1 MGGRGGVWTQGL
13 CCGNGRAANCRAK
26 GGWDGGEGWERREGR
41 IEGRGGTEE
50 RAKGKWKEQSHLGG
64 RESAVNSVHTGGVG
78 LSHLCADRS
87 AAWCPPPG
95 VHCALTHPRQT
106 RFPNS
111 ALQCLW
117 EPPRHPIW
125 DPGWQTCVCLVRLH
139 GAPTMWMSLRP
150 NHWPQTWTP
159 PWPEQASRVPRG
171 APALAPLPSRLSPRL
186 RGCLGSK
193 RSSESLNATVRRGTA
208 GSQGPRIP

>member
-1 MGGRGGVWTQGL
+1 MGEEGGKDRGEGR
-13 CCGNGRAANCRAK
+13 
-26 GGWDGGEGWERREGR
+26 DGGKGKRQM
-41 IEGRGGTEE
+41 E
-50 RAKGKWKEQSHLGG
+50 RAKSF
-64 RESAVNSVHTGGVG
+64 RTAESAVNSVHTGGVG
-78 LSHLCADRS
+78 RSHLCADRS
-87 AAWCPPPG
+87 AAWCPTPRDPLCPDPPP
-95 VHCALTHPRQT
+95 AD